1 MLFRTFERLIVEAS
15 LDVAFASR
23 LLANPRCAAID
34 AGYDSMVAE
43 SLVGLRA
50 GSLDE
55 FADALRRRVYGRPS
69 HGSVMSAEVG
79 GLSSEPIRLVSA

>member
-1 MLFRTFERLIVEAS
+1 VLFRTYERLIVEAS

-23 LLANPRCAAID
+23 LLANPQCAAID
-34 AGYDSMVAE
+34 AGYDRMVAE

-69 HGSVMSAEVG
+69 HGSPMSAGAGE
-79 GLSSEPIRLVSA
+79 LSSEPMRLVSA